1 MHKQHFRPFP
11 QRTFGGY
18 KNNTI
23 MEDKKITASESLKVI
38 ELMIRDS
45 RISYR
50 KRDAFPFLLWS
61 CLIIA
66 ASLLSYVVIETGYGE
81 YAEWPWIILMIG
93 GGILTFIYIVFKN
106 RSDSKNMNFAQK
118 CASTLWLSFFISMF
132 LLYLMAYYIRPFN
145 FPALIYM
152 ITGLCTFT
160 SGSIYRFKPFYA
172 GGIVFW
178 SASLA
183 FALFNLGHW
192 GLLLNIPVMF
202 FGYMIPG
209 IMLIRKAKN
218 YV

>member
-81 YAEWPWIILMIG
+81 YAEWPWIIMMIG
-93 GGILTFIYIVFKN
+93 GGILTFIYIGFKN
-106 RSDSKNMNFAQK
+106 RSDGKNMNFAQK
-118 CASTLWLSFFISMF
+118 CASTLWLSFLIYML
-132 LLYLMAYYIRPFN
+132 LLYLMAY
-145 FPALIYM
+145 
-152 ITGLCTFT
+152 
-160 SGSIYRFKPFYA
+160 
-172 GGIVFW
+172 
-178 SASLA
+178 
-183 FALFNLGHW
+183 
-192 GLLLNIPVMF
+192 
-202 FGYMIPG
+202 
-209 IMLIRKAKN
+209 
-218 YV
+218 

>member
-1 MHKQHFRPFP
+1 
-11 QRTFGGY
+11 
-18 KNNTI
+18 
-23 MEDKKITASESLKVI
+23 
-38 ELMIRDS
+38 MIRDS

-93 GGILTFIYIVFKN
+93 GGILTFIYIGFKN
-106 RSDSKNMNFAQK
+106 RSDGKNMNFAQK

-178 SASLA
+178 SVPGLCPLQSRPLGI
-183 FALFNLGHW
+183 ALEYSGYVLRIYDTGYYAHKKSEKLCLNLST
-192 GLLLNIPVMF
+192 LSC
-202 FGYMIPG
+202 
-209 IMLIRKAKN
+209 IRN
-218 YV
+218 CD